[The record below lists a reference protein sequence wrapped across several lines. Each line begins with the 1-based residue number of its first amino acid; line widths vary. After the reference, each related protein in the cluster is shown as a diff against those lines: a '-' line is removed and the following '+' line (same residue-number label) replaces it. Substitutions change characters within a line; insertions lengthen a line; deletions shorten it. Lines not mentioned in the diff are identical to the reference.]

1 MQKSNYAP
9 LASTIFILFVF
20 LGLGNAQVVDV
31 FQNQEHE
38 ISTFVL
44 KAVVDKD
51 YTPAEIE
58 ILQDKNKDPKANWKN
73 IEDQLY
79 ALALVQIE
87 NEVAFFQLH
96 TRALNYH
103 KQIEKQQRIRDEYYE
118 ESQVN
123 PIFESIE
130 IQLVSVLNNHGTYI
144 IQYNFEKIQVRTYY
158 LVNYLRNKVM
168 PFKNGPSLM
177 QQDVL
182 KELTN
187 SKFATLYLLQ
197 TKKLDTK
204 QVDRIRATQSGE
216 EKSPNFSTQ
225 ISYNEAV
232 VYPYFNGLIVE
243 FSAFS
248 QSSAILDNEAFRVLI
263 KGQELQHLLAFYP
276 EFRPVFELPLQDP
289 TVEGY
294 EALNNDDNFN
304 ITRFRSAPMELDLM
318 QNMRINPD
326 AKKLFSFSKHN
337 FQHHGD
343 TIKRFMGTTKYYFD
357 QDGNIIR
364 IESRDDKNQVVR
376 EEVRAYN
383 ESNQLI
389 TTQISDSDAELIL
402 ATYENGHLNCIET
415 IEISDDQ
422 SYGEETRE
430 LEIYQSHYALNRNY
444 RYVINFNVIGTLDA
458 QRSVQMRHIDG
469 LKNCVNSL
477 CVLKDDSGNVVA
489 IRSESNPIDLLMNAN
504 NQPIESHF
512 DHDRDQYFFNYD
524 ERNRL
529 VTFKAFSSGSRVIL
543 MEYIYTNDSKKPV
556 IIKETRASH
565 VISHELELEFKTD

>member
-1 MQKSNYAP
+1 MQKNKNIKLLFS
-9 LASTIFILFVF
+9 LLVLSIFSGAVH
-20 LGLGNAQVVDV
+20 AQLTDV
-31 FQNQEHE
+31 FQNKEYFVSTNVLSAE
-38 ISTFVL
+38 I
-44 KAVVDKD
+44 DKE
-51 YTPAEIE
+51 YTPSKIE
-58 ILQDKNKDPKANWKN
+58 ILQDKNKEANANWKN

-79 ALALVQIE
+79 ALALAQIE

-118 ESQVN
+118 ESQAN

-144 IQYNFEKIQVRTYY
+144 IQYNFEKIEVRTYY

-168 PFKNGPSLM
+168 PFNTGPTLV
-177 QQDVL
+177 QQDIL
-182 KELTN
+182 RELTN

-197 TKKLDTK
+197 TKKLDAK
-204 QVDRIRATQSGE
+204 QVDRIRATQSGA

-248 QSSAILDNEAFRVLI
+248 NSSAILNNEAFRVLI
-263 KGQELQHLLAFYP
+263 KGEDLQRLLAFYP
-276 EFRPVFELPLQDP
+276 EFRPVFHMPLQTP
-289 TVEGY
+289 TAEGY
-294 EALNNDDNFN
+294 EALNNDENFN
-304 ITRFRSAPMELDLM
+304 LTRFRSAPMELDLI
-318 QNMRINPD
+318 QNVQNYPD
-326 AKKLFSFSKHN
+326 EKKLFSLSKHN
-337 FQHHGD
+337 FQLYGD
-343 TIKRFMGTTKYYFD
+343 TIKRFMGNTKYFFD
-357 QDGNIIR
+357 KDRSIIR
-364 IESRDDKNQVVR
+364 IESRDDKNLVVK

-389 TTQISDSDAELIL
+389 TTQISGSDAKLIL
-402 ATYENGHLNCIET
+402 ATYENGHLDCIET
-415 IEISDDQ
+415 IEISEDE

-430 LEIYQSHYALNRNY
+430 LEIYQSHYAFNHNY

-458 QRSVQMRHIDG
+458 RRSVQMRHIDG

-477 CVLKDDSGNVVA
+477 CVLNDESGNVVA
-489 IRSESNPIDLLMNAN
+489 LRSESNPIDLLMNTN
-504 NQPIESHF
+504 NQPIESYF
-512 DHDRDQYFFNYD
+512 DLDRDQYFFTYD

-529 VTFKAFSSGSRVIL
+529 VTFKAYSSGNRVVL
-543 MEYIYTNDSKKPV
+543 MDYDYTNDKNKPV

-565 VISHELELEFKTD
+565 VISHELELEYRTD